1 MYISK
6 KQRGTWWWCIIL
18 VCENMSKDLY
28 SSIQCPGGQQPAAS
42 SLVRV
47 ENIQL
52 LIIAISLR
60 CGRALHDCLQEEE
73 EARGEQGQGQ
83 GQGQG

>member
-1 MYISK
+1 
-6 KQRGTWWWCIIL
+6 
-18 VCENMSKDLY
+18 MSKDLY
-28 SSIQCPGGQQPAAS
+28 SSVQCPGGQQPAAS

-52 LIIAISLR
+52 IIIAIILR

-73 EARGEQGQGQ
+73 ARGEQGAGAGGVLLEMWSVSSGAQQGEAVRLVS
-83 GQGQG
+83 

>member
-1 MYISK
+1 
-6 KQRGTWWWCIIL
+6 
-18 VCENMSKDLY
+18 MSKDLY
-28 SSIQCPGGQQPAAS
+28 LYSSVQGPGGQQPAAS

-60 CGRALHDCLQEEE
+60 CGRALHDCLQEEGA
-73 EARGEQGQGQ
+73 ARGEQGQGQ
-83 GQGQG
+83 GLSPGDVECEQWSTAR